1 MPFSLLRRRRA
12 IAGASSDNL
21 AADHSLRWVVWL
33 VVLLVVLALHWA
45 AGRWVDRSRNT
56 SNPLPAEHVPVQVEL
71 LTPKPIAQAP
81 KPVAPPPPAPKPKPV
96 PQPQPTHAITTAQTE
111 QAAQVAQAAQATQAA
126 QAEQAARAA
135 AAVQA
140 AAAQA
145 AAKAASDAA
154 ASQAAAAA
162 AATGDKFS
170 VPPSG
175 ELRYDTRINGVMNQ
189 VGNIHWV
196 NDGQHYEM
204 VVSIPL
210 PFVGPYVYSSKG
222 HIDGF
227 GIAPEQYSEQRG
239 RRAADITV
247 FDRTT
252 KQLVYT
258 RTPNNQPLAD
268 GAEDRFSVVMQ
279 LSSLVRGSPDTYKP
293 GVVRQFSVADNDSN
307 EIWPIET
314 VGDENVQ
321 TADGNVQARHF
332 TRLPRREGDRRR
344 LDIWLAP
351 TLGWLP
357 VRILQTEPNGMQ
369 IEMLWRGK
377 LQPPSATPGQS
388 GAGTPDASE
397 DATPAAPISDKP

>member
-1 MPFSLLRRRRA
+1 MPFFLLRHRRA
-12 IAGASSDNL
+12 VSAGSSDNSSS
-21 AADHSLRWVVWL
+21 DPSLRWVVWL
-33 VVLLVVLALHWA
+33 AVLLAVVALHWV
-45 AGRWVDRSRNT
+45 AGRWVERSKNA
-56 SNPLPAEHVPVQVEL
+56 SNPTPAEHVPVQVEL
-71 LTPKPIAQAP
+71 LTPKPVAQTP
-81 KPVAPPPPAPKPKPV
+81 TPPAPPPPAPRPRPKPA
-96 PQPQPTHAITTAQTE
+96 PQPQPTHAITTAQQTE
-111 QAAQVAQAAQATQAA
+111 QAVQAAEATQAEQAAQAAQAVA
-126 QAEQAARAA
+126 QA
-135 AAVQA
+135 V
-140 AAAQA
+140 AQA
-145 AAKAASDAA
+145 AAKAASDSAAAQAAA
-154 ASQAAAAA
+154 ASQAAAAPA
-162 AATGDKFS
+162 DKFN

-189 VGNIHWV
+189 IGNIHWI

-222 HIDGF
+222 HTDRF
-227 GIAPEQYSEQRG
+227 GLAPEQYSEQRG

-268 GAEDRFSVVMQ
+268 GAQDRFSVVMQ
-279 LSSLVRGSPDTYKP
+279 LSSLVRGTPDTYKP

-321 TADGNVQARHF
+321 TGDGNVLARHF
-332 TRLPRREGDRRR
+332 TRLPRRDGDRRR

-351 TLGWLP
+351 ALGWLP

-377 LQPPSATPGQS
+377 LQPPSVTPDQS
-388 GAGTPDASE
+388 GAGTPDAS
-397 DATPAAPISDKP
+397 DNATPGTPGSDKP